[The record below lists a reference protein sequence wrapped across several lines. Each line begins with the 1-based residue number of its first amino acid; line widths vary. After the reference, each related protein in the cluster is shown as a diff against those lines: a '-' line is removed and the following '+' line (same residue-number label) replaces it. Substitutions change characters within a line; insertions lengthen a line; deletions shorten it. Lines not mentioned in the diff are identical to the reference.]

1 MTMPGQNLNELIT
14 ASEEEIKENGNQY
27 TLIEDKDLI
36 SERRDFAEKLVEKH
50 NSEKKN
56 IEKII
61 LSITKKSK
69 DFLGERKVEMKD
81 IIGTCR
87 VDLEHLTWR
96 DSLIFLQQYTSFLPL
111 EELNVPKFLEKM
123 QNNDFNETLK
133 LIEHPKD
140 SGEYYV
146 LDGTNR
152 VVLARNLGLDYIKAE
167 IYTA

>member
-1 MTMPGQNLNELIT
+1 MTIPGQTLDELIV
-14 ASEEEIKENGNQY
+14 ASKDEIKKNGHQY
-27 TLIEDKDLI
+27 TLIEDKNLI
-36 SERRDFAEKLVEKH
+36 SERKDIAKKLVEKH

-56 IEKII
+56 IEKVI
-61 LSITKKSK
+61 LSITKESK
-69 DFLGERKVEMKD
+69 DFIGDRKVEMKD

-111 EELNVPKFLEKM
+111 KELNVPKFLEKM

-133 LIEHPKD
+133 LIEHPKN

-152 VVLARNLGLDYIKAE
+152 VVLAKNLGLDYITAE